1 MEMERDLSRNI
12 FPLGWIEWFEFEPV
26 KLAHAFNLLLF
37 SRCFFLLFLVV
48 VSFWIEMNW
57 RVPAI
62 WINRKSNGRLN
73 ASKITI
79 TIMKVSPSFVNGGA
93 CSADTVDTTA
103 AAAPFFFFIY
113 IKFFFKISYQKY
125 CNYFLL
131 IFLFFILLNGEW
143 NNGQNGSPK
152 QTWHLHNSRSTRE
165 CFRPPQ
171 SDIFWRERPERHW
184 AHTHPPSNK
193 KKSNQRNNNK
203 FQKVLFFLFVSFINK
218 KNKEKKKK
226 MFVCAGRCLWDWLI
240 SGHEVA
246 LMGGRAPLKLFQ

>member
-1 MEMERDLSRNI
+1 MAAIYTFQRRLSTLLWRWNCNAFFFLSRQVFHSQNKKINNTDGKVEDWWNEMEMERDLSRNI

-113 IKFFFKISYQKY
+113 IKFFFL
-125 CNYFLL
+125 NFL
-131 IFLFFILLNGEW
+131 
-143 NNGQNGSPK
+143 S
-152 QTWHLHNSRSTRE
+152 
-165 CFRPPQ
+165 
-171 SDIFWRERPERHW
+171 
-184 AHTHPPSNK
+184 
-193 KKSNQRNNNK
+193 
-203 FQKVLFFLFVSFINK
+203 KVL
-218 KNKEKKKK
+218 
-226 MFVCAGRCLWDWLI
+226 
-240 SGHEVA
+240 
-246 LMGGRAPLKLFQ
+246 